1 MQNAQFR
8 YGDFDNS
15 NRPAIQFEVKHMSDY
30 QTIIQELATI
40 LAEKTKIKPENLK
53 PELQLEE
60 SGLDSFARID
70 LVLAIEE
77 RFGFELSDSEAANLS
92 TVDDLVRV
100 ILEKREH
107 SSAPA

>member
-1 MQNAQFR
+1 
-8 YGDFDNS
+8 
-15 NRPAIQFEVKHMSDY
+15 MSDY

-40 LAEKTKIKPENLK
+40 LAEKTRIEPENLK
-53 PELQLEE
+53 PELHLEE

-92 TVDDLVRV
+92 TVDDLVKV
-100 ILEKREH
+100 ILHKREH
-107 SSAPA
+107 ARTPV

>member
-1 MQNAQFR
+1 
-8 YGDFDNS
+8 
-15 NRPAIQFEVKHMSDY
+15 MSDY

-40 LAEKTKIKPENLK
+40 LAEKTKIKPEHLK

-92 TVDDLVRV
+92 TVDDLVKV